1 MVEKKIDEQGLIS
14 PKVRKV
20 QRVKLAKADAKKA
33 FDDVESPSK
42 KKVTGI
48 PFDRFNEELSTV
60 VDPVGAKAN
69 S

>member
-1 MVEKKIDEQGLIS
+1 MS

-20 QRVKLAKADAKKA
+20 QRVKLAKGDGKKP
-33 FDDVESPSK
+33 FDNMESPSK
-42 KKVTGI
+42 KKLTGI

-60 VDPVGAKAN
+60 VDQLGGKAN